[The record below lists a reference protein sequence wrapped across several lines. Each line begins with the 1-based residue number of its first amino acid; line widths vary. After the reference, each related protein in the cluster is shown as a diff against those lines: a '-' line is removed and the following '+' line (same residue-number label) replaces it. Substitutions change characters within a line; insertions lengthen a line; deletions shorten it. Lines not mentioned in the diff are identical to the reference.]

1 MRTLGPLV
9 DRAAAP
15 AARSDAA
22 FDAAASSSVHLG
34 PKAKRAGF
42 GVPEGFVP
50 DPKSG
55 YYYSAESGYYFDAS
69 SKLYFHGTTQQWYS
83 SDPITGQL
91 RPYFALPNVLDGLFS
106 LCKRLFGV
114 DIVPG
119 KGDAP
124 LWHEDVQFF
133 DVNDEST
140 GERVASFYLDPY
152 ARPENKRGGAWMD
165 VCVGKSQKLDR
176 LPVAYLTCN
185 GSPPVEGKPSLMTFN
200 EVETLY
206 HEMGHGLQH
215 MLTRRAE
222 WNEPIE
228 IDTFQP
234 GFLDARRE
242 ETKRNRVIK
251 F

>member
-1 MRTLGPLV
+1 MRILGPLV

-91 RPYFALPNVLDGLFS
+91 RPYFAPAAAPPPPRRRRRARRCRGRRRRDGAS
-106 LCKRLFGV
+106 
-114 DIVPG
+114 
-119 KGDAP
+119 GDAAAEAAAPAAAPAVVP
-124 LWHEDVQFF
+124 LEDITRKWC
-133 DVNDEST
+133 S
-140 GERVASFYLDPY
+140 
-152 ARPENKRGGAWMD
+152 
-165 VCVGKSQKLDR
+165 
-176 LPVAYLTCN
+176 
-185 GSPPVEGKPSLMTFN
+185 GS
-200 EVETLY
+200 
-206 HEMGHGLQH
+206 
-215 MLTRRAE
+215 A
-222 WNEPIE
+222 
-228 IDTFQP
+228 
-234 GFLDARRE
+234 
-242 ETKRNRVIK
+242 
-251 F
+251 

>member
-1 MRTLGPLV
+1 MRILGPLV

-91 RPYFALPNVLDGLFS
+91 RPYFAPAAAPPPQSPLRPRVRADSCAPPHAAATDFVRRRQRRGRRRS
-106 LCKRLFGV
+106 ARAPA
-114 DIVPG
+114 VP
-119 KGDAP
+119 
-124 LWHEDVQFF
+124 
-133 DVNDEST
+133 
-140 GERVASFYLDPY
+140 ERA
-152 ARPENKRGGAWMD
+152 
-165 VCVGKSQKLDR
+165 CQ
-176 LPVAYLTCN
+176 
-185 GSPPVEGKPSLMTFN
+185 
-200 EVETLY
+200 
-206 HEMGHGLQH
+206 
-215 MLTRRAE
+215 
-222 WNEPIE
+222 
-228 IDTFQP
+228 
-234 GFLDARRE
+234 
-242 ETKRNRVIK
+242 
-251 F
+251 

>member
-83 SDPITGQL
+83 SDPITGQAAWFDL
-91 RPYFALPNVLDGLFS
+91 KVHIE
-106 LCKRLFGV
+106 KT
-114 DIVPG
+114 
-119 KGDAP
+119 DAP
-124 LWHEDVQFF
+124 AEAQP
-133 DVNDEST
+133 EIPPQRS
-140 GERVASFYLDPY
+140 PY
-152 ARPENKRGGAWMD
+152 RYRCLQNKRSSCFQGGT
-165 VCVGKSQKLDR
+165 Q
-176 LPVAYLTCN
+176 
-185 GSPPVEGKPSLMTFN
+185 
-200 EVETLY
+200 
-206 HEMGHGLQH
+206 
-215 MLTRRAE
+215 
-222 WNEPIE
+222 
-228 IDTFQP
+228 
-234 GFLDARRE
+234 GFLRAPGY
-242 ETKRNRVIK
+242 V